1 MSKYSSFK
9 EFQLITENW
18 RKYFLHE
25 TVLREA
31 GGGAGAIPHFSP
43 LSATKPGERIP
54 VPGSQRPYERR
65 DIVGN
70 VAAIAEALADVDES
84 FEALVAVV
92 ATDDGEGFRG
102 APPELWKLRNALAAV
117 HSRFASLQ
125 NRIGE
130 DPRAPRLEEE

>member
-54 VPGSQRPYERR
+54 VPGSQRPYEQR
-65 DIVGN
+65 DIDGN
-70 VAAIAEALADVDES
+70 VAAIAEAFADVDER

-92 ATDDGEGFRG
+92 AKPDADGYRG
-102 APPELWKLRNALAAV
+102 APPELWELRNAIELASA
-117 HSRFASLQ
+117 RFASLQ